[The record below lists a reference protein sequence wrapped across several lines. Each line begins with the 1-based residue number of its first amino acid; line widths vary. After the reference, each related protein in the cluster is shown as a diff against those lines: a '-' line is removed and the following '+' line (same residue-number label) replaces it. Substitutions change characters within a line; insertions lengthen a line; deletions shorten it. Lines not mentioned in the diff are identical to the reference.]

1 MRMRTRI
8 MRRGYKYT
16 GWTAQR
22 NQLIYES
29 YRRGAEIERLAKAWT
44 LRSGSVRRIIAEG
57 NGGTVKARFF
67 DEL

>member
-29 YRRGAEIERLAKAWT
+29 YRRGAEIEGLAKAWT
-44 LRSGSVRRIIAEG
+44 LGLEACDESLRRATAG
-57 NGGTVKARFF
+57 Q
-67 DEL
+67 